1 MLLLKKHTVFT
12 MQYEE
17 LKSQDDLLALDGSSE
32 NQNLEFF
39 LRLHHPPEIPLSCCV
54 DIFCLSSAQ
63 CLSEICVCQ

>member
-1 MLLLKKHTVFT
+1 

-54 DIFCLSSAQ
+54 DIFVYLLLNVFLKFVSANEFGRYVALS
-63 CLSEICVCQ
+63 